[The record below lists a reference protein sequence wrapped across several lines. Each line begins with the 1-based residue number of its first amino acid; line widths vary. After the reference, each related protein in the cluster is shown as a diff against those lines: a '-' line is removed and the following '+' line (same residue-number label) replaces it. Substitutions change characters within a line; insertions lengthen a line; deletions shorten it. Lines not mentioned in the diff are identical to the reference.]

1 MEKMNIINRTGRWFL
16 PALVMFVLT
25 AVAFRLFAPRERGE
39 AAKPSGP
46 ETLKESP
53 RTIQSFAVPRSTA
66 VREVRV
72 AAPPAP
78 VRPASPDS
86 KPEPIEIPRVT
97 AVAQTKP
104 DIDALAAAPH
114 VPTYPKARLVYDA
127 PSGRPLTPEEQA
139 AAANTATVVN
149 QIASLKMALL
159 KNDERAARS
168 IVDGLRVY
176 GDIARKGLEVEEEN
190 AKNPSLA
197 DAFRR
202 IREQLK

>member
-1 MEKMNIINRTGRWFL
+1 MFAKAARWFI
-16 PALVMFVLT
+16 PALVLFVLT
-25 AVAFRLFAPRERGE
+25 AVAFRLLAPRDGGKS
-39 AAKPSGP
+39 AKHAGP
-46 ETLKESP
+46 ETLKDVP
-53 RTIQSFAVPRSTA
+53 RPVQSFAVPRSAA

-86 KPEPIEIPRVT
+86 KPESIEIPKVT
-97 AVAQTKP
+97 VNAEAKP

-127 PSGRPLTPEEQA
+127 PSGRSLTPEEQA
-139 AAANTATVVN
+139 AASNTATVVN
-149 QIASLKMALL
+149 QLASLKMALL

-176 GDIARKGLEVEEEN
+176 GEIARKGLEVEEEN
-190 AKNPSLA
+190 AGNPSLA
-197 DAFRR
+197 AAFRR